1 MYKAFDS
8 HLENESKDDEGSLS
22 SSFWTDRESEGEDRD
37 YVKKEN
43 RRIERKPERDS
54 NDEMEIFVMGDDKK
68 ERMKET
74 LQGNELEKKKYLQ
87 AETNPKADE
96 EGSEVDRECFMVVEM
111 EKGIQVTRTDQEKDE
126 ERELDE
132 EEDSDDEEKELE
144 EESEDEERELDEEE
158 DSEDEEE
165 ELEDEE
171 EESEEEET
179 GLENEEK
186 EDSEDEEEESED
198 EEKESEAEGKE
209 FEEEE
214 QKGKE
219 SEEEE
224 TGHESE
230 EESQVEGK
238 EEQESEEV
246 KKGELAEEEEGEKRK
261 ESEEKEK
268 SEEKGEASEEEKEE
282 VSQEEESEEEEEGSR
297 DEEEE
302 FELCKQ
308 GKMNKKKEEDLE
320 ESEEEEDSEEEKE
333 SSVNG
338 ENSEENKAQSNDSEG
353 ENDQVSVEESE
364 EEEEECFPKEDSNSE
379 EKCTGKDSDCDEKR
393 EGLTKEKSTGGS
405 GEEEQD
411 EEEGEENEEGDNV
424 CCLSEENEGIE
435 DKIDGGKYFGKEST
449 GNNESEGSENSKP
462 NEREPKNE
470 EDMNDE
476 KENFAKDSTEEN
488 PDSHEEQER
497 NGIGDGNSEEGEREC
512 FTNEYDKEIEL
523 GKSDEKNED
532 ISNDVNLA
540 ENRSGADE
548 HESKMEEDEEVSKG
562 GSKEKE
568 EIDWFFDAPVGEK
581 ESWDQDRKSWA
592 SDDDYVTI
600 SSGHSQKEEEDD
612 HNILP
617 AWGEEHADVRQ
628 KKETRDIY
636 DEDFHESLASP
647 AASILT
653 SGYGTYRPDSSKDG
667 DPEEVDYR
675 DDCTLAGLEEE
686 SESMLDAHDYE
697 DNSSLVWFGDDQ
709 ALETSDGGAP
719 VKSPDDRKDVAVH
732 CTDQRRDG
740 SEDDGHEFSDTPSKG
755 HQADPQQTP
764 TGNDIG
770 TQDAGYQN
778 VAYFNDGLEVEAL
791 RDRLHHPFN
800 LRHRRGR
807 VQRRPEEK
815 QNDDGYDDGSKG
827 KRVRAYTGCLGTVSE
842 LEERLDHMRIGASRV
857 QYESESEETGSYS
870 GRSSSVTE
878 EPPSA
883 FREYIKGM
891 TRSHSES
898 DIRPRPKSFI
908 RPVFDHPHT
917 RNLKKTDPVAKYLQ
931 YKQDWEM
938 FKPPGEKSR
947 KELHWAIREQLMYQP
962 PPTRPQKTFIPN
974 NYVVPT
980 EKKRSAL
987 RWEIRHDLAHGI
999 IPTKISYP

>member
-43 RRIERKPERDS
+43 RRIEREPERDS
-54 NDEMEIFVMGDDKK
+54 NDEKEIFVIGDDKK
-68 ERMKET
+68 ERMKKT
-74 LQGNELEKKKYLQ
+74 LQGNELEKKKYVQ

-96 EGSEVDRECFMVVEM
+96 DGSEVERECFIEDEM
-111 EKGIQVTRTDQEKDE
+111 EKGIEVTRTDQEK
-126 ERELDE
+126 E
-132 EEDSDDEEKELE
+132 EEEEKGKENEEE
-144 EESEDEERELDEEE
+144 EESEDEEE
-158 DSEDEEE
+158 DSEDEEK
-165 ELEDEE
+165 ELEEEE

-179 GLENEEK
+179 GLENEE
-186 EDSEDEEEESED
+186 EEESEA
-198 EEKESEAEGKE
+198 EEKE

-230 EESQVEGK
+230 EEEIIKEHEEESQVEGE

-246 KKGELAEEEEGEKRK
+246 KKGELAEEEEEEKRK
-261 ESEEKEK
+261 ESEEKEE
-268 SEEKGEASEEEKEE
+268 SEEEKGEASDEEEREE

-308 GKMNKKKEEDLE
+308 EKGNKKKEEEDLE
-320 ESEEEEDSEEEKE
+320 ESEEEEDNEEEKE

-338 ENSEENKAQSNDSEG
+338 ENSEENKAQSNDSES
-353 ENDQVSVEESE
+353 EKYQLSVEESE
-364 EEEEECFPKEDSNSE
+364 EEEESFPKEDSNSE
-379 EKCTGKDSDCDEKR
+379 EKCTDKESNSDEKK
-393 EGLTKEKSTGGS
+393 EGITKEESTGGS

-411 EEEGEENEEGDNV
+411 EEEGEENEEGANV
-424 CCLSEENEGIE
+424 SEDNEGIE
-435 DKIDGGKYFGKEST
+435 DKIDGGKSFVRKEST
-449 GNNESEGSENSKP
+449 GNSESEGSENSKL

-476 KENFAKDSTEEN
+476 EEKDFFAKDSTEEN
-488 PDSHEEQER
+488 PDSNEEQER
-497 NGIGDGNSEEGEREC
+497 NGIGDGNSEEEEREC
-512 FTNEYDKEIEL
+512 FINEYDKEIEL
-523 GKSDEKNED
+523 GKSDEKDED
-532 ISNDVNLA
+532 ISSDVNLA

-548 HESKMEEDEEVSKG
+548 HESGMEVFKG

-568 EIDWFFDAPVGEK
+568 EVDWFFDGPVGGK

-600 SSGHSQKEEEDD
+600 SSGHSQNEEEDD
-612 HNILP
+612 HNMLP
-617 AWGEEHADVRQ
+617 AWEEEPADVRQ

-636 DEDFHESLASP
+636 DEDYHESLGSP

-686 SESMLDAHDYE
+686 SESILDAHYYE
-697 DNSSLVWFGDDQ
+697 ENSSLVWFGDDQ

-719 VKSPDDRKDVAVH
+719 ARSPDDRKDVAVH
-732 CTDQRRDG
+732 CTDQSHDG
-740 SEDDGHEFSDTPSKG
+740 CEDDGHQFPDTPSKG
-755 HQADPQQTP
+755 HEADPQQTP

-770 TQDAGYQN
+770 TQDGGSQN

-791 RDRLHHPFN
+791 RDSLDHPFN
-800 LRHRRGR
+800 LRHMKGR

-815 QNDDGYDDGSKG
+815 QNDDGYDDVSKG
-827 KRVRAYTGCLGTVSE
+827 KRVRVYTGCLGV
-842 LEERLDHMRIGASRV
+842 LHC
-857 QYESESEETGSYS
+857 
-870 GRSSSVTE
+870 
-878 EPPSA
+878 
-883 FREYIKGM
+883 
-891 TRSHSES
+891 
-898 DIRPRPKSFI
+898 
-908 RPVFDHPHT
+908 
-917 RNLKKTDPVAKYLQ
+917 LQ
-931 YKQDWEM
+931 G
-938 FKPPGEKSR
+938 F
-947 KELHWAIREQLMYQP
+947 A
-962 PPTRPQKTFIPN
+962 
-974 NYVVPT
+974 
-980 EKKRSAL
+980 
-987 RWEIRHDLAHGI
+987 
-999 IPTKISYP
+999 

>member
-22 SSFWTDRESEGEDRD
+22 SSFWTDRESEGEDGD

-54 NDEMEIFVMGDDKK
+54 NDEKKRFVMGDDKK

-74 LQGNELEKKKYLQ
+74 LQGNELEKKKYVQ
-87 AETNPKADE
+87 AETNPKAGD
-96 EGSEVDRECFMVVEM
+96 EGSDFDRECFMEVEM
-111 EKGIQVTRTDQEKDE
+111 EKGIEVTRTDQEK
-126 ERELDE
+126 
-132 EEDSDDEEKELE
+132 EEDKEKGKENEEE
-144 EESEDEERELDEEE
+144 EESEDEEREFDEEE
-158 DSEDEEE
+158 DSGDE
-165 ELEDEE
+165 EE

-179 GLENEEK
+179 GLENEE
-186 EDSEDEEEESED
+186 EEESEDEEEESEA
-198 EEKESEAEGKE
+198 EEKE

-224 TGHESE
+224 TG
-230 EESQVEGK
+230 
-238 EEQESEEV
+238 QESE
-246 KKGELAEEEEGEKRK
+246 KKEACEEK
-261 ESEEKEK
+261 ESE
-268 SEEKGEASEEEKEE
+268 EEKGEASEEEEKEE
-282 VSQEEESEEEEEGSR
+282 VSQEEEGSR

-302 FELCKQ
+302 FELCEQ
-308 GKMNKKKEEDLE
+308 GKRNKKKEEEDLE

-338 ENSEENKAQSNDSEG
+338 ENSEENKAQSNDSES
-353 ENDQVSVEESE
+353 EKDQVSVEES

-379 EKCTGKDSDCDEKR
+379 EKCTGKDSDSDEKK
-393 EGLTKEKSTGGS
+393 EGLTKEESTGGS

-411 EEEGEENEEGDNV
+411 EEEEEENEEGDNV
-424 CCLSEENEGIE
+424 CCVSDENEGIE
-435 DKIDGGKYFGKEST
+435 DKIDGGQSFVKKEST
-449 GNNESEGSENSKP
+449 GNSESEGSENGKP
-462 NEREPKNE
+462 NEREPKND

-476 KENFAKDSTEEN
+476 EEKDFFAKRKKTEEN
-488 PDSHEEQER
+488 PDSNEEQER
-497 NGIGDGNSEEGEREC
+497 NGIGDGNSEEEEREC
-512 FTNEYDKEIEL
+512 FINEYDKEIEL
-523 GKSDEKNED
+523 GKSDEKDGD
-532 ISNDVNLA
+532 ISSDVNLA

-548 HESKMEEDEEVSKG
+548 HESGMEEEEEVSKG

-600 SSGHSQKEEEDD
+600 SSGHSQKEEEDE
-612 HNILP
+612 HNTLP
-617 AWGEEHADVRQ
+617 AWEEEHADVRQ

-636 DEDFHESLASP
+636 DEDFHESLGSP

-686 SESMLDAHDYE
+686 SESILDAHDYE
-697 DNSSLVWFGDDQ
+697 DNSSLVWFGDVQ

-719 VKSPDDRKDVAVH
+719 AKSPDDRKDVAVH
-732 CTDQRRDG
+732 CTDQSHDG
-740 SEDDGHEFSDTPSKG
+740 SEDDAHRFPDTPSKG
-755 HQADPQQTP
+755 HQAGPQQTP
-764 TGNDIG
+764 TGSDIG
-770 TQDAGYQN
+770 AQDSGSQN
-778 VAYFNDGLEVEAL
+778 VAYFNDGLEVEGL
-791 RDRLHHPFN
+791 RDSLDHPFN

-815 QNDDGYDDGSKG
+815 RNDDGYDDGSKG

-857 QYESESEETGSYS
+857 QYDSESEETGSYS

-883 FREYIKGM
+883 FLEYIRGM

>member
-43 RRIERKPERDS
+43 RRIEREPERDS
-54 NDEMEIFVMGDDKK
+54 NDEKEIFVIGDDKK
-68 ERMKET
+68 ERMKKT
-74 LQGNELEKKKYLQ
+74 LQGNELEKKKYVQ

-96 EGSEVDRECFMVVEM
+96 DGSEVERECFIEDEM
-111 EKGIQVTRTDQEKDE
+111 EKGIEVTRTDQEK
-126 ERELDE
+126 E
-132 EEDSDDEEKELE
+132 EEEEKGKENEEE
-144 EESEDEERELDEEE
+144 EESEDEEE
-158 DSEDEEE
+158 DSEDEEK
-165 ELEDEE
+165 ELEEEE

-179 GLENEEK
+179 GLENEE
-186 EDSEDEEEESED
+186 EEESEA
-198 EEKESEAEGKE
+198 EEKE

-230 EESQVEGK
+230 EEEIIKEHEEESQVEGE

-246 KKGELAEEEEGEKRK
+246 KKGELAEEEEEEKRK
-261 ESEEKEK
+261 ESEEKEE
-268 SEEKGEASEEEKEE
+268 SEEEKGEASDEEEREE

-308 GKMNKKKEEDLE
+308 EKGNKKKEEEDLE
-320 ESEEEEDSEEEKE
+320 ESEEEEDNEEEKE

-338 ENSEENKAQSNDSEG
+338 ENSEENKAQSNDSES
-353 ENDQVSVEESE
+353 EKYQLSVEESE
-364 EEEEECFPKEDSNSE
+364 EEESFPKDSNSE
-379 EKCTGKDSDCDEKR
+379 EKCTDKESNSDEKK
-393 EGLTKEKSTGGS
+393 EGITKEESTGGS

-411 EEEGEENEEGDNV
+411 EEEGEENEEGANV
-424 CCLSEENEGIE
+424 SEDNEGIE
-435 DKIDGGKYFGKEST
+435 DKIDGGKSFVRKEST
-449 GNNESEGSENSKP
+449 GNSESEGSENSKL

-476 KENFAKDSTEEN
+476 EEKDFFAKDSTEEN
-488 PDSHEEQER
+488 PDSNEEQER
-497 NGIGDGNSEEGEREC
+497 NGIGDGNSEEEEREC
-512 FTNEYDKEIEL
+512 FINEYDKEIEL
-523 GKSDEKNED
+523 GKSDEKDED
-532 ISNDVNLA
+532 ISSDVNLA

-548 HESKMEEDEEVSKG
+548 HESGMEVFKG

-568 EIDWFFDAPVGEK
+568 EVDWFFDGPVGGK

-600 SSGHSQKEEEDD
+600 SSGHSQNEEEDN
-612 HNILP
+612 HNMLP
-617 AWGEEHADVRQ
+617 AWEEEPADVRQ

-636 DEDFHESLASP
+636 DEDYHESLGSP

-686 SESMLDAHDYE
+686 SESILDAHDYE
-697 DNSSLVWFGDDQ
+697 ENSSLVWFGDDQ

-719 VKSPDDRKDVAVH
+719 ARSPDDRKDVAVH
-732 CTDQRRDG
+732 CTDQSHDG
-740 SEDDGHEFSDTPSKG
+740 CEDDGHQFPDTPSKG
-755 HQADPQQTP
+755 HEADPQQTP

-770 TQDAGYQN
+770 TQDGGSQN

-791 RDRLHHPFN
+791 RDSLDHPFN
-800 LRHRRGR
+800 LRHMKGR

-815 QNDDGYDDGSKG
+815 QNDDGYDDVSKG
-827 KRVRAYTGCLGTVSE
+827 KRVRVYTGCLGV
-842 LEERLDHMRIGASRV
+842 L
-857 QYESESEETGSYS
+857 
-870 GRSSSVTE
+870 
-878 EPPSA
+878 
-883 FREYIKGM
+883 
-891 TRSHSES
+891 HS
-898 DIRPRPKSFI
+898 
-908 RPVFDHPHT
+908 
-917 RNLKKTDPVAKYLQ
+917 LQ
-931 YKQDWEM
+931 G
-938 FKPPGEKSR
+938 F
-947 KELHWAIREQLMYQP
+947 A
-962 PPTRPQKTFIPN
+962 
-974 NYVVPT
+974 
-980 EKKRSAL
+980 
-987 RWEIRHDLAHGI
+987 
-999 IPTKISYP
+999 